1 MNNSKSQ
8 IILLI
13 KESDATRDFADASVV
28 IVLGEGF
35 TSLLSVSLK

>member
-13 KESDATRDFADASVV
+13 KESDATRDLADASVV